1 MKTFTKNKHY
11 MFLVSIPY
19 NAKSLSM
26 WDEMDSSSD
35 WMIQAKTYG
44 SFYLLYCK
52 YGLCDEWAMYVKI
65 LLCNLPYVTVKT

>member
-26 WDEMDSSSD
+26 WDEMDSSSE

-44 SFYLLYCK
+44 SFIFC
-52 YGLCDEWAMYVKI
+52 I
-65 LLCNLPYVTVKT
+65 LNMVCVMSGRCT

>member
-1 MKTFTKNKHY
+1 
-11 MFLVSIPY
+11 
-19 NAKSLSM
+19 
-26 WDEMDSSSD
+26 MDSSSE

-44 SFYLLYCK
+44 SFYLLYFK

>member
-1 MKTFTKNKHY
+1 

-26 WDEMDSSSD
+26 WDEMDSSSE

-44 SFYLLYCK
+44 SFIFC
-52 YGLCDEWAMYVKI
+52 I
-65 LLCNLPYVTVKT
+65 LNMVCVMSGRCT